1 VVVGRVDP
9 QKLNCGP
16 EGNHIKAEISP
27 LAKAK
32 FQFQLCQ
39 PFESP
44 FAQDFDTVIQMLESI
59 QGKIA
64 QTGDRPNM
72 IVSDMDSKLIRFTCN
87 VFEQRVRA
95 CARLPSHPDDVVA
108 QKQRIPGHTV
118 YLADLESEDAGK
130 NGRVPASKQRSRA
143 NGSADGIPVMDTEM
157 EKSPIPSK
165 HRDEFNSMK
174 FDFMA
179 CPLKVYRGKTFV
191 EPRDVI
197 GALTG
202 AVVEVYFGMRHYYL
216 RDKKCDTFQ
225 AEIQQIRIVK
235 PGSSIATSGF
245 KRRDACEGPL
255 DVMCNVGLT
264 NGGDKDVRAGKRQR
278 SDK

>member
-1 VVVGRVDP
+1 
-9 QKLNCGP
+9 
-16 EGNHIKAEISP
+16 
-27 LAKAK
+27 
-32 FQFQLCQ
+32 
-39 PFESP
+39 
-44 FAQDFDTVIQMLESI
+44 
-59 QGKIA
+59 
-64 QTGDRPNM
+64 
-72 IVSDMDSKLIRFTCN
+72 
-87 VFEQRVRA
+87 
-95 CARLPSHPDDVVA
+95 
-108 QKQRIPGHTV
+108 
-118 YLADLESEDAGK
+118 
-130 NGRVPASKQRSRA
+130 
-143 NGSADGIPVMDTEM
+143 MDTEM
-157 EKSPIPSK
+157 EKSPVPSK

-179 CPLKVYRGKTFV
+179 CPLEVYRDKTFV

>member
-1 VVVGRVDP
+1 
-9 QKLNCGP
+9 
-16 EGNHIKAEISP
+16 
-27 LAKAK
+27 
-32 FQFQLCQ
+32 
-39 PFESP
+39 
-44 FAQDFDTVIQMLESI
+44 MLESI

-87 VFEQRVRA
+87 VFEQR
-95 CARLPSHPDDVVA
+95 
-108 QKQRIPGHTV
+108 KQRIPGHTV

-143 NGSADGIPVMDTEM
+143 NGSADGIP
-157 EKSPIPSK
+157 
-165 HRDEFNSMK
+165 
-174 FDFMA
+174 

-245 KRRDACEGPL
+245 KRRGACEGPL

-264 NGGDKDVRAGKRQR
+264 NGGDKDVCEPWCNDGRKYIAKEKIELGLGAVEAERETNDGKQVGMIANYFVVETSNHRGLNEITAWR
-278 SDK
+278 SVIHFNQVLPITVYNSKTPFRT

>member
-1 VVVGRVDP
+1 VY
-9 QKLNCGP
+9 
-16 EGNHIKAEISP
+16 
-27 LAKAK
+27 
-32 FQFQLCQ
+32 
-39 PFESP
+39 
-44 FAQDFDTVIQMLESI
+44 
-59 QGKIA
+59 
-64 QTGDRPNM
+64 
-72 IVSDMDSKLIRFTCN
+72 
-87 VFEQRVRA
+87 VRA

-118 YLADLESEDAGK
+118 YRADLESEDAGK

-179 CPLKVYRGKTFV
+179 CPLKVYRDKTFV

>member
-1 VVVGRVDP
+1 VY
-9 QKLNCGP
+9 
-16 EGNHIKAEISP
+16 
-27 LAKAK
+27 
-32 FQFQLCQ
+32 
-39 PFESP
+39 
-44 FAQDFDTVIQMLESI
+44 
-59 QGKIA
+59 
-64 QTGDRPNM
+64 
-72 IVSDMDSKLIRFTCN
+72 
-87 VFEQRVRA
+87 VRA

-143 NGSADGIPVMDTEM
+143 NGSADGIPVMDIEM

-216 RDKKCDTFQ
+216 HDKKCDTFQ

-235 PGSSIATSGF
+235 PGSLIATSGF